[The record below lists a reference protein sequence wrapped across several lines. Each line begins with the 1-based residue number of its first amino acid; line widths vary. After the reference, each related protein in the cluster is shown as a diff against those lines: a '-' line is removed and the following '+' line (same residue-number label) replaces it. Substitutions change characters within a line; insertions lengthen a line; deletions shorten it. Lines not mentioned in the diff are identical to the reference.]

1 MATHPVLA
9 IGIGRTG
16 CNILSAIDEVV
27 TAEGVED
34 YFQFLAIDSS
44 NRDLQAF
51 APESAT
57 TYELTIDRG
66 AYNCA
71 SDSLDYLQS
80 EPELV
85 PEAGTARRRPLGR
98 YLVDSNADSASLYDC
113 LLDQINTLSETSS
126 DLKPR
131 QVWIINSLGGGTGSG
146 AFPLVTLLLQR
157 CSSEIEEAVEIFGVG
172 SLPRLDRLQEQFDV
186 PDGEP
191 VHYANAYTALAEL
204 RKLMNIDG
212 ETTYP
217 IEIDIDSSPAN
228 ISSTSLSID
237 QNPFEGYWLL
247 GFNEADRFYADDD
260 SRSNRWIAR
269 LIFYLASADTDGWFR
284 QGHLYSIA
292 GASVEIPIEELQRFY
307 TLNRELS
314 QLDDELG
321 TLRNRRESLITAAEW
336 IESLL
341 RVSSQAPPADRSETC
356 ILGETAESLPV
367 GENLKSDCKDLISVI
382 SVTSEPDSPQTD
394 VFEKRVQDIVQKNR
408 ERIADN
414 VPAEHAIKFLC
425 ASLLRKQIRQEIA
438 THPLP
443 GYLHKL
449 GDTWLSDE
457 IDEPP
462 QPEIVS
468 ERSSQDESFQEWR
481 ETLLNRIQEQ
491 MEDLQERISNSL
503 TPRFVSGSGQ
513 QLTEFEDDVKRA
525 ERFVAE
531 YENLRGFEIFLT
543 DQIEESRQ
551 QLKEQRRNLEKRAE
565 DKQEVW
571 EKTQQRWARLSQQ
584 RSQLESSMKELTR
597 QEGRVCVPLHLEK
610 DAADSELRN
619 SNFTS
624 LLSKGLLS
632 KQDLR
637 KSFEEG
643 IALLEEPVED
653 LAESQFGKT
662 TGRLGIIAAD
672 GDHSL
677 LREILLNGEEKSGS
691 LRRELYYKFEDIND
705 LVSGKQSSSLS
716 LLGFYSP
723 VSLQYTSEFG
733 TIHQY
738 HMDPDSD
745 VSSLLGS
752 ISDSDLQKRFAYPE
766 LLDQPD

>member
-57 TYELTIDRG
+57 TYELTIDRE
-66 AYNCA
+66 AYNRA
-71 SDSLDYLQS
+71 SDSLGYLQS

-85 PEAGTARRRPLGR
+85 LEAGTSRRRPLGR
-98 YLVDSNADSASLYDC
+98 YLVDSNADSANLYDC
-113 LLDQINTLSETSS
+113 LVDQINTLSEISS
-126 DLKPR
+126 APKPR

-157 CSSEIEEAVEIFGVG
+157 CSSEIEEAVEIYGIG
-172 SLPRLDRLQEQFDV
+172 SLSRLDRLQEQIDV
-186 PDGEP
+186 PGGEP
-191 VHYANAYTALAEL
+191 VHYANAYTTLEEL
-204 RKLMNIDG
+204 RRLMNIDG

-228 ISSTSLSID
+228 ISSTSLAIE

-247 GFNEADRFYADDD
+247 GFNEADRFHADDG
-260 SRSNRWIAR
+260 SRSNRWAAR
-269 LIFYLASADTDGWFR
+269 LIFYLASTDTDDWFR

-292 GASVEIPIEELQRFY
+292 GVSVEIPIEELQQFY

-314 QLDDELG
+314 QLDEELG
-321 TLRNRRESLITAAEW
+321 ALRNRRESLITAAEW

-341 RVSSQAPPADRSETC
+341 RTSSQVSPADQ
-356 ILGETAESLPV
+356 GEPDIFSGTTESLPIDA
-367 GENLKSDCKDLISVI
+367 NLNSDCKDLISVI
-382 SVTSEPDSPQTD
+382 SATSELDSPRTD
-394 VFEKRVQDIVQKNR
+394 VFEKRLQDIVQKNR
-408 ERIADN
+408 ERIPDD
-414 VPAEHAIKFLC
+414 VPPEPAIKFLC
-425 ASLLRKQIRQEIA
+425 ASLLRNQIRQEIA

-449 GDTWLSDE
+449 GDKWLSDE
-457 IDEPP
+457 INEPP
-462 QPEIVS
+462 QPEIVG
-468 ERSSQDESFQEWR
+468 ENRSQDESFQGWR
-481 ETLLNRIQEQ
+481 ETLLNRLQKEL
-491 MEDLQERISNSL
+491 ENLQERVSNSL
-503 TPRFVSGSGQ
+503 IPRFVSGPGQ
-513 QLTEFEDDVKRA
+513 RLTEFEDDVERA

-531 YENLRGFEIFLT
+531 YENLCGFEAYLT
-543 DQIEESRQ
+543 AQVEETRQ
-551 QLKEQRRNLEKRAE
+551 QLKEQRRNLEKKAE
-565 DKQEVW
+565 DKQEEW
-571 EKTQQRWARLSQQ
+571 EKTQQRWARLSKQ
-584 RSQLESSMKELTR
+584 RSQLESSIKEPTH
-597 QEGRVCVPLHLEK
+597 QKGRVCVPLYIER
-610 DAADSELRN
+610 DTADSELRN

-624 LLSKGLLS
+624 LLLRGVLN
-632 KQDLR
+632 KQDLSE
-637 KSFEEG
+637 SFEEG
-643 IALLEEPVED
+643 IALLEEPIED

-662 TGRLGIIAAD
+662 TGRLGIISAD
-672 GDHSL
+672 DDHSL
-677 LREILLNGEEKSGS
+677 LKEMLLNGEDKSGS
-691 LRRELYYKFEDIND
+691 LRRELYYQFEDID
-705 LVSGKQSSSLS
+705 DFVSGKQSSALS

-738 HMDPDSD
+738 HTDPDSD
-745 VSSLLGS
+745 VSSLLGP

-766 LLDQPD
+766 LLGQPD